1 VALAAG
7 LKKLALKDTAT
18 ALGQLR
24 EAVRLDPEN
33 ARAHYEL
40 ARVLKTQGQPAEAGR
55 HFAEARRLA
64 PYLDPPPA
72 AAPAVPK

>member
-1 VALAAG
+1 MALAAG
-7 LKKLALKDTAT
+7 LKKLAMKDTAT
-18 ALGQLR
+18 AIGQLR

-40 ARVLKTQGQPAEAGR
+40 ARVLRTEGQAAEANR

-64 PYLDPPPA
+64 PYLATPPA
-72 AAPAVPK
+72 PVPAAK